1 MGYNSLY
8 QTLFFI
14 YEGSMGKLRL
24 AMAQIDSVVGDLAGN
39 TACIIRHIQEAR
51 SLGADVIVF
60 PELAIC
66 GYPPEDLL
74 HKPRFVEGNLHSLDS
89 VIKASEG
96 ITVIVGYVDSHNG
109 LHNSAAIIH
118 NASLID
124 SYHKI
129 FLPNYGVF
137 DENRYFLPG
146 NRCPVYTICGLR
158 VGVNICE
165 DIWFASGPSTAQSNK
180 GAELIINISAS
191 PYHFGK
197 RNQREKM
204 LSDRARENR
213 VYIAYTNMV
222 GGQDELVFDG
232 ASNVF
237 DYNGN
242 LVLRGKQF
250 QEDLLVLDLDIPALT
265 RQGDMSTEIPD
276 SIFVSASG
284 LSEPKL
290 PLENSASVPLDADAE
305 VYQALLLGTKDYI
318 NKNGFKKV
326 VIGLSGGIDSSLVA
340 AIATDALGADNVVGV
355 IMPSRYSSAGS
366 ISDSLR
372 LAENL
377 GIKTLQIPI
386 DPIFKSFLSTL
397 SEVFA
402 GTETDTTEENI
413 QARIRGNLLMA
424 LSNKFHWLVL
434 NTSNKSETAIGYSTL
449 YGDMAGGFAII
460 KDVPKVLVY
469 RLAHNRNKSA
479 GFELIPHNVL
489 TKPPSAELKPNQLDT
504 DSLPPYEL
512 LDPILE
518 AYVEQDKSIDQIVAL
533 GFEESIV
540 KRVVKM
546 VDRSEYKRRQ
556 APPGIKITPK
566 AFGRDRR
573 LPITNRYNH
582 VG

>member
-1 MGYNSLY
+1 MGR
-8 QTLFFI
+8 
-14 YEGSMGKLRL
+14 LRL

-39 TACIIRHIQEAR
+39 TACIVSHVQKAR
-51 SLGADVIVF
+51 SLGADVIAF

-74 HKPRFVEGNLHSLDS
+74 HKPRFVEENLQALDA
-89 VIKASEG
+89 VIKASQG
-96 ITVIVGYVDSHNG
+96 ITVIVGYVDSHDG
-109 LHNSAAIIH
+109 LRNAAAIIH
-118 NASLID
+118 NGSLID

-146 NRCPVYTICGLR
+146 NRCPVYTICGFQ

-165 DIWFASGPSTAQSNK
+165 DIWFTSGPSTAQANK

-232 ASNVF
+232 ASDVF

-242 LVLRGKQF
+242 LLIRGKQF
-250 QEDLLVLDLDIPALT
+250 QEDLVVLDLDIPVLP
-265 RQGDMSTEIPD
+265 RQADTNANVPD
-276 SIFVSASG
+276 SIFVSSAG
-284 LSEPKL
+284 FETLKPPIENIAFT
-290 PLENSASVPLDADAE
+290 PLEADAE
-305 VYQALLLGTKDYI
+305 VYQALLLGTRDYI

-340 AIATDALGADNVVGV
+340 TIAADALGPDNVVGV

-366 ISDSLR
+366 ISDSLH
-372 LAENL
+372 LAGNL

-386 DPIFKSFLSTL
+386 DPLFQSFLNTL
-397 SEVFA
+397 SDVFA
-402 GTETDTTEENI
+402 GTEANTTEENI

-469 RLAHNRNKSA
+469 RLAHNRNKLA
-479 GFELIPHNVL
+479 GFDLIPDNVL

-504 DSLPPYEL
+504 DSLPPYEV

-533 GFEESIV
+533 GFAADIV

-582 VG
+582 AN

>member
-1 MGYNSLY
+1 
-8 QTLFFI
+8 
-14 YEGSMGKLRL
+14 MGKLRL

-39 TACIIRHIQEAR
+39 TACIVGNIQKAR
-51 SLGADVIVF
+51 SLGADVIAF

-74 HKPRFVEGNLHSLDS
+74 HKPRFVEENLHALDT
-89 VIKASEG
+89 VIKASQG
-96 ITVIVGYVDSHNG
+96 ITVIVGYVNSSDG
-109 LHNSAAIIH
+109 LHNSAAVIH
-118 NASLID
+118 NGCLID

-137 DENRYFLPG
+137 DENRYFMPG
-146 NRCPVYTICGLR
+146 NRCPVYTICGLQ

-165 DIWFASGPSTAQSNK
+165 DIWFTSGPSTAQASK

-191 PYHFGK
+191 PYHLGK

-204 LSDRARENR
+204 LSNRARENR

-232 ASNVF
+232 ASNIF

-250 QEDLLVLDLDIPALT
+250 QEDLLVLDLDIPISPVQ
-265 RQGDMSTEIPD
+265 RDMNTEIPD

-290 PLENSASVPLDADAE
+290 PVENSDSVPLDADAE

-340 AIATDALGADNVVGV
+340 AIATDALGSDNVVGV

-377 GIKTLQIPI
+377 RIKTLQIPI

-489 TKPPSAELKPNQLDT
+489 TKPPSAELKPNQFDT
-504 DSLPPYEL
+504 DSLPPYEV

-582 VG
+582 AN

>member
-1 MGYNSLY
+1 
-8 QTLFFI
+8 
-14 YEGSMGKLRL
+14 MGKLRL

-39 TACIIRHIQEAR
+39 TACIVGNIQKAR
-51 SLGADVIVF
+51 SLGADVIAF

-74 HKPRFVEGNLHSLDS
+74 HKPRFVEENLHALDA
-89 VIKASEG
+89 VIKASQG
-96 ITVIVGYVDSHNG
+96 ITVVVGYVNSSDG
-109 LHNSAAIIH
+109 LHNSAAVIH
-118 NASLID
+118 NGCLID

-137 DENRYFLPG
+137 DENRYFMPG
-146 NRCPVYTICGLR
+146 NRCPVYTICGLQ

-165 DIWFASGPSTAQSNK
+165 DIWFTSGPSTAQASK

-191 PYHFGK
+191 PYHLGK

-204 LSDRARENR
+204 LSNRARENR

-250 QEDLLVLDLDIPALT
+250 QEDLLVLDLDIPISPVQ
-265 RQGDMSTEIPD
+265 RDINIEVPD

-290 PLENSASVPLDADAE
+290 PVENSDSVPLDADAE

-489 TKPPSAELKPNQLDT
+489 TKPPSAELKPNQFDT
-504 DSLPPYEL
+504 DSLPPYEV

-556 APPGIKITPK
+556 APPGIKITSK

-582 VG
+582 AN